1 MLVEDEGR
9 QATRGPT
16 RAVQTEQRM
25 PFGGFVLLKALGPR
39 GGRRRGTRERE
50 EIFHNVEFK
59 LNPLLGKGS
68 QFPHGTQSSSESSFQ
83 GKF

>member
-1 MLVEDEGR
+1 MLVEDEGC

-59 LNPLLGKGS
+59 LSPLLGKGLAPELRGNKEAVWAGDS
-68 QFPHGTQSSSESSFQ
+68 
-83 GKF
+83 